1 MKNLEIYYLEK
12 SKPHQG
18 FTHLEKLIEANL
30 TDIEVSYNNQC
41 NPTNPDWDIRVN
53 HNNGFMEWGSY
64 FPQVS
69 ITHKNSGRRG
79 SCTIHN
85 GKLACVHYF
94 N

>member
-1 MKNLEIYYLEK
+1 MNNLEKYKAELLQ
-12 SKPHQG
+12 PHQE
-18 FTHLEKLIEANL
+18 FTPLKRLIEANL
-30 TDIEVSYNNQC
+30 SDIEVSSNNQG
-41 NPTNPDWDIRVN
+41 NPTNPDWDIIVN

-69 ITHKNSGRRG
+69 ITHKISGRRG

>member
-1 MKNLEIYYLEK
+1 MNNLKIYNQEK

-30 TDIEVSYNNQC
+30 SDIEVSSNNQG
-41 NPTNPDWDIRVN
+41 NPTNPDWDIIVN

-69 ITHKNSGRRG
+69 ITHKISGRRG
-79 SCTIHN
+79 SCTIYY
-85 GKLACVHYF
+85 GKLACIHYY